1 MIATLRMMFAAFVLA
16 LVTLV
21 LAPVQ
26 RLAVAR
32 HWRLAER
39 LPVIWHRIACR
50 VIGIRVHI
58 VGEPCLDRP
67 LLIASNHQSWSD
79 IMVLGAVMPLAF
91 IAKSEVADWPVFG
104 LLAKLQRT
112 VFVERA
118 ARGRTGEQANSIASR
133 MLAGDAMVLFAEG
146 TTSDGNEV
154 LPFKTAL
161 FGAAQAAIVSS
172 GAATVAVQPVA
183 IAYTHASGLPLGR
196 SGRPFAAWPG
206 DVELMPHLTAVLKE
220 GAVDVEI
227 SFGPAIP
234 FTRTSDRKAVARDCQ
249 AAVAK
254 MLATSLRG
262 HNRKPIAPPGKTESV
277 SPLAPRHDG
286 VDIGI

>member
-1 MIATLRMMFAAFVLA
+1 MIATLRMLFAAIVLVF
-16 LVTLV
+16 VTLV
-21 LAPVQ
+21 LAPLQ

-32 HWRLAER
+32 RWRFAER
-39 LPVIWHRIACR
+39 LPVVWHRIACR
-50 VIGIRVHI
+50 VIGMRVHI
-58 VGEPCLDRP
+58 VGEPCRDRP

-79 IMVLGAVMPLAF
+79 IMVFGAVMPLSF

-104 LLAKLQRT
+104 LLARLQRT

-161 FGAAQAAIVSS
+161 FGAAQAAIVAS

-227 SFGPAIP
+227 SFGSPIP
-234 FTRTSDRKAVARDCQ
+234 FTKDSDRKVVARDCE
-249 AAVAK
+249 AVVAK
-254 MLATSLRG
+254 MLAASLRG
-262 HNRKPIAPPGKTESV
+262 HNRRTIAPLRAAESA
-277 SPLAPRHDG
+277 SPLARRPDG
-286 VDIGI
+286 GDIGI

>member
-1 MIATLRMMFAAFVLA
+1 MIATLRMLFAAFVLII
-16 LVTLV
+16 VTLV
-21 LAPVQ
+21 LAPLQ
-26 RLAVAR
+26 RLAIALE
-32 HWRLAER
+32 WRLAEL
-39 LPVIWHRIACR
+39 LPVVWHRIACR

-58 VGEPCLDRP
+58 VGEPCRKRP
-67 LLIASNHQSWSD
+67 LLIASSHQSWSD
-79 IMVLGAVMPLAF
+79 IMVLGKVMPLAF

-118 ARGRTGEQANSIASR
+118 ARGRTGEQTNSIAGR
-133 MLAGDAMVLFAEG
+133 LLAGDAMVLFAEG

-172 GAATVAVQPVA
+172 GAETVAVQPVA

-206 DVELMPHLTAVLKE
+206 DVELMPHLTAVLRE

-227 SFGPAIP
+227 SFGSPIP
-234 FTRTSDRKAVARDCQ
+234 FTRASDRKAVARDCQ
-249 AAVAK
+249 ADVAR
-254 MLATSLRG
+254 MLTASLRG
-262 HNRKPIAPPGKTESV
+262 HNRRAIAPGDAAESL
-277 SPLAPRHDG
+277 SALAQRHDG
-286 VDIGI
+286 VDIGT